1 MKSYHDIAGDGGSRV
16 VEQVEAQRARIDQN
30 LAGVRHRVAIGS
42 GKGGVG
48 KSTLTLLLARSVARR
63 GRRVA
68 IFDADLNGPSQAR
81 LAGLSAAPL
90 LPGRRGVALA
100 RDRDGVGVVSLG
112 SVVPEGRALDFDS
125 VEKGSSYLWRATR
138 EFTAVGELLGS
149 VEWGRLDY
157 LLFDLPPGAERTQ
170 QFADYLGPETAFV
183 LVSTPAGLSR
193 AVVSR
198 SLAALETT
206 SNPVLGYVENMSG
219 YYCADCRAV
228 KPLFPQDRQVE
239 LSLPC
244 LGRVPFDPSLA
255 AACDRGEAADE
266 EADRPTLAAVHA
278 VADRIIRE
286 VEADR

>member
-1 MKSYHDIAGDGGSRV
+1 
-16 VEQVEAQRARIDQN
+16 
-30 LAGVRHRVAIGS
+30 
-42 GKGGVG
+42 
-48 KSTLTLLLARSVARR
+48 
-63 GRRVA
+63 
-68 IFDADLNGPSQAR
+68 
-81 LAGLSAAPL
+81 
-90 LPGRRGVALA
+90 
-100 RDRDGVGVVSLG
+100 VGVVSLG

-125 VEKGSSYLWRATR
+125 VEKGSSHLWRTTR

-149 VEWGRLDY
+149 VEWNRLDY

-170 QFADYLGPETAFV
+170 QFADYLGPETAFL

-198 SLAALETT
+198 SLAALDTT

-219 YYCADCRAV
+219 YYCADCGAV

-244 LGRVPFDPSLA
+244 LGRVPFDPDLA
-255 AACDRGEAADE
+255 AACDRGEAMEE
-266 EADRPTLAAVHA
+266 EADRPTLAAIHA
-278 VADRIIRE
+278 VADRIIHE